1 MGTLVNFKTYRIGT
15 TFETVRVSKAT
26 SSRFLISINIDI
38 TTIANLIASHTL
50 GQMSPADTK
59 RPPEMRIKS
68 YKYNC
73 LSVHLFVH
81 FVFCGSVCLYFS
93 LITGELSGAASHFGK
108 LHVAVFLVYFRKRA

>member
-59 RPPEMRIKS
+59 RPPEMKIKITQ
-68 YKYNC
+68 
-73 LSVHLFVH
+73 VQLFVCSFVCPYCILWVCL
-81 FVFCGSVCLYFS
+81 FVF
-93 LITGELSGAASHFGK
+93 
-108 LHVAVFLVYFRKRA
+108 